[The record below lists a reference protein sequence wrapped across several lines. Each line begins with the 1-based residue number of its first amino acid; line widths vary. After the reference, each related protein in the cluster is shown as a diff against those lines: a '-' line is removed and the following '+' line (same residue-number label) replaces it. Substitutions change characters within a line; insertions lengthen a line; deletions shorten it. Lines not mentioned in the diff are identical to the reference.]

1 MTGRGSG
8 VQGPGGARGSAGSAG
23 SPPPELPAWQL
34 VLRFVLELA
43 ALVAWGLAGWE
54 LTGDALGGWL
64 RWLVALV
71 LVSAAAGAW
80 GTFRVDGDSGGDTK
94 EAPVRVP
101 GTVRLVLELVVL
113 LGGAVAVTWAGET
126 VFGVVLGV
134 LVVFHYATTMRRTT
148 WLLAQ

>member
-1 MTGRGSG
+1 MTGRGTG
-8 VQGPGGARGSAGSAG
+8 VQGSGGTAGSA
-23 SPPPELPAWQL
+23 PPELPVWQL

-54 LTGDALGGWL
+54 LTGDAWGGWL

-80 GTFRVDGDSGGDTK
+80 GTFRVDGDSGGETK

-101 GTVRLVLELVVL
+101 GAVRLVLELVVL
-113 LGGAVAVTWAGET
+113 LGGAVAVTWAGVT
-126 VFGVVLGV
+126 AFGVVLGV

>member
-1 MTGRGSG
+1 VTGRGSG
-8 VQGPGGARGSAGSAG
+8 VQGSRG
-23 SPPPELPAWQL
+23 SPPPELPVWQL

-54 LTGDALGGWL
+54 LTGDAVGGWL

-80 GTFRVDGDSGGDTK
+80 GTFRVDGDSGGDNDT
-94 EAPVRVP
+94 PVRVP
-101 GTVRLVLELVVL
+101 GRVRLVVELVVL
-113 LGGAVAVTWAGET
+113 LGGAVAVTWAGVT
-126 VFGVVLGV
+126 GFGVVLGV
-134 LVVFHYATTMRRTT
+134 LVVLHYATTMRRTT

>member
-1 MTGRGSG
+1 
-8 VQGPGGARGSAGSAG
+8 V
-23 SPPPELPAWQL
+23 WQL

-80 GTFRVDGDSGGDTK
+80 GTFRVEGDSGGEND
-94 EAPVRVP
+94 APVRVP

-113 LGGAVAVTWAGET
+113 LGGAVAVTWTGET
-126 VFGVVLGV
+126 VFGVLLAV
-134 LVVFHYATTMRRTT
+134 LVLLHYATTMPRVT
-148 WLLAQ
+148 WLVAQ

>member
-1 MTGRGSG
+1 MTGRGPG
-8 VQGPGGARGSAGSAG
+8 VQGSRGA
-23 SPPPELPAWQL
+23 PPPELPVWQL

-54 LTGDALGGWL
+54 LAGDALGGWL

-80 GTFRVDGDSGGDTK
+80 GTFRVDGDSGGDN

-101 GTVRLVLELVVL
+101 GAVRLVIELVVL
-113 LGGAVAVTWAGET
+113 LGGAVAVTWAGLT
-126 VFGVVLGV
+126 AFGVVLGV

>member
-1 MTGRGSG
+1 MTGPGSGAGRGS
-8 VQGPGGARGSAGSAG
+8 AAG

-34 VLRFVLELA
+34 GLRFVLELA
-43 ALVAWGLAGWE
+43 ALVAWGLAGFE

-80 GTFRVDGDSGGDTK
+80 GTFRVDGDSGGESK

-101 GTVRLVLELVVL
+101 GAVRLVLELVVL
-113 LGGAVAVTWAGET
+113 LGGAVAVTWAGLT
-126 VFGVVLGV
+126 GFGVVLGV

>member
-1 MTGRGSG
+1 M
-8 VQGPGGARGSAGSAG
+8 
-23 SPPPELPAWQL
+23 WQL

-54 LTGDALGGWL
+54 LAGDALGGWL

-80 GTFRVDGDSGGDTK
+80 GTFRVEGDSGGDN

-101 GTVRLVLELVVL
+101 GAVRLVVELVVL
-113 LGGAVAVTWAGET
+113 LGGAVAVTWAGLT
-126 VFGVVLGV
+126 AFGVVLGV